1 MLEHSVPTLT
11 ANRSGGTRACRL
23 GRPIER
29 PFQHSANR
37 SARSNIRPI
46 ETGCSN
52 IGPIE
57 TGCSN
62 IGPIGTGCS
71 NICRPIASRGACSN
85 FGRAAVQKEIK
96 INSFSAACRRRERVI
111 INYLKVMN
119 NGRKPCLQKGARV
132 PDLLLQ
138 PSPETAAVSAAIK
151 AVAVSS
157 AWPAVW

>member
-23 GRPIER
+23 GRPIGAPRSNIR
-29 PFQHSANR
+29 PIGAP
-37 SARSNIRPI
+37 RSNIRPI

-132 PDLLLQ
+132 PG
-138 PSPETAAVSAAIK
+138 
-151 AVAVSS
+151 
-157 AWPAVW
+157 PAPPAFARSCRCLRRH